1 MVLICDPCPKIFG
14 CEEKRKI
21 TVGLVEGILISVR
34 LWNFKDGGS
43 LKAKFLVKNQYTQRN
58 SFKNSFHD
66 YCTSKSAKI
75 VLSKSIFDVKN
86 QLNLLKKKLRLRPNI
101 LSKRLGGRSLSRLM
115 KNFGLGL
122 LTD

>member
-58 SFKNSFHD
+58 SFKNSFDD

-86 QLNLLKKKLRLRPNI
+86 QLNFKKKMLFI
-101 LSKRLGGRSLSRLM
+101 
-115 KNFGLGL
+115 
-122 LTD
+122 